1 MFLEL
6 PEVAQPW
13 PFSTNWITILASTIS
28 EKVVTLNLL
37 SSVLTRTL
45 RFEHLT
51 CQGGYLLTILQRLIE
66 MM

>member
-13 PFSTNWITILASTIS
+13 LFSTNWITILASTIS

-51 CQGGYLLTILQRLIE
+51 CQGRYLLTILQRLIE